1 MSDSIVENLKEPS
14 RWLRIA
20 YMIALAIALEVA
32 SIVLT
37 LITIAQALFS
47 LFTGKDNV
55 NLRALAKDLG
65 IYVLQIIEFLTYN
78 SELKPF
84 PFSPYPGSEAEAV
97 VEPTAASAKK
107 AASNKAAPEQADAKK
122 AAPKKAAP
130 EQVDSKK
137 AAPKKAAPK
146 KAAPKKTAAK
156 EPTSKAA
163 AVSKPAAKKTAKST
177 PQDDNIKPE
186 V

>member
-97 VEPTAASAKK
+97 LEPTAASA
-107 AASNKAAPEQADAKK
+107 NKAAPEQADAKK
-122 AAPKKAAP
+122 AAP
-130 EQVDSKK
+130 EQVDSKKAVPKK

-146 KAAPKKTAAK
+146 KAAAKK
-156 EPTSKAA
+156 PTSKAA

-186 V
+186 G